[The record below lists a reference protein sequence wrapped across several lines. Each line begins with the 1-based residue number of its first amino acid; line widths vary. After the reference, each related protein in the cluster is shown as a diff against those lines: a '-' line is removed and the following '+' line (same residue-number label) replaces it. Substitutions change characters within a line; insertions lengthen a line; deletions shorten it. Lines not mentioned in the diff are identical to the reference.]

1 MLRQFV
7 EYPGPAFLEVVID
20 QNACVYPMIGPG
32 SGYKE
37 MVTGDFIPARAVAAQ
52 NAGKTD
58 LF

>member
-1 MLRQFV
+1 
-7 EYPGPAFLEVVID
+7 VID

-37 MVTGDFIPARAVAAQ
+37 MVTGDFIPARTVAVQAAEK
-52 NAGKTD
+52 AD